1 MALSPRDK
9 KHLDNLVEASAVL
22 TEMGRPEL
30 AESVDYV
37 RGPSGAEFT
46 ARLRKERTGATWER
60 DTNLQM
66 KVDPKDRDLIKARA
80 EAAGDSLTEL
90 VNEGLEAFIA
100 GKFDPRPPA
109 RAAFGS
115 GGKVGLNLRPD
126 EDLLTKAEAKC
137 KAMRE
142 AGIRIYVSNVGAAY
156 LSRKYRVGAYAPK
169 TGKDK
174 SAG

>member
-9 KHLDNLVEASAVL
+9 QHRDNLVKAVTAL
-22 TEMGRPEL
+22 QNAGQPEL

-37 RGPSGAEFT
+37 LGPAGAEFT

-60 DTNLQM
+60 DPNLAM
-66 KVDPKDRDLIKARA
+66 KVTAQERDLIKARA
-80 EAAGDSLTEL
+80 EAAGDSLTEVL
-90 VNEGLEAFIA
+90 NKGLAAFIA
-100 GKFDPRPPA
+100 GDFEPRPA
-109 RAAFGS
+109 SRAS
-115 GGKVGLNLRPD
+115 GASGAKVNLNLRPD
-126 EDLLTKAEAKC
+126 EDLLTKADAKC

-174 SAG
+174 TAG